1 MTVKSPGRRRRPP
14 HLAPLPSLVS
24 KKTPHKL
31 KKTHRLEQLP
41 APRYVLFTAD
51 PDPATGVSWCPDCV
65 RSVPAVRRTM
75 ESEGAAL
82 LEVGVGQRADWK
94 GNAAHPCRWVGGR

>member
-1 MTVKSPGRRRRPP
+1 M
-14 HLAPLPSLVS
+14 
-24 KKTPHKL
+24 
-31 KKTHRLEQLP
+31 
-41 APRYVLFTAD
+41 LFTAD